1 MSNLKGF
8 VWMALVAML
17 VAAPAVTAEEAT
29 KEKTP
34 AAGSP
39 RRPPPKEKGP
49 QDALRGEYAIM
60 AAECKLTPEQQ
71 DTLKAKI
78 AARRDAQEAWMKANG
93 SKLESLQ
100 EAVKHPKDPN
110 DTEAIRRASEELK
123 ALEADHLKIQ
133 ATFEADLRAM
143 MTPEQR
149 QDWEA
154 FKLYRPMM
162 GRYKKL
168 NLVEGQVQK
177 IRDAAAAAAKELAE
191 VKGDDKAAR
200 GAKGEVETKL
210 RKTIEETI
218 LTAEQREVLN
228 KPSPPKPGA
237 VKKAAENK

>member
-1 MSNLKGF
+1 MSNLKAF

-17 VAAPAVTAEEAT
+17 AAAPAVTAEEAT

-34 AAGSP
+34 AAGQKA
-39 RRPPPKEKGP
+39 PPKEKGP

-71 DTLKAKI
+71 ETLKAKV

-93 SKLESLQ
+93 SKLEALQ
-100 EAVKHPKDPN
+100 EAVKQPKDPN
-110 DTEAIRRASEELK
+110 DKEAVQRAAEQLK
-123 ALEADHLKIQ
+123 ALEADRLKIQ

-162 GRYKKL
+162 ARYKKL
-168 NLVEGQVQK
+168 NLAEGQVQK

-191 VKGDDKAAR
+191 AKGDEKAAM
-200 GAKGEVETKL
+200 GAKTEIVAKL
-210 RKTIEETI
+210 RKTVEETI

-228 KPSPPKPGA
+228 KSGPLKPGA
-237 VKKAAENK
+237 VKKGDENK